1 MRRLLP
7 LVFVM
12 LSLAPAR
19 ADAITLQ
26 EIIEFTRS
34 GLSDDVLVALIE
46 VDARVYPVDG
56 ATLKKLRDAGVSD
69 RVIIA
74 MIKSGRTPAPTTPP
88 TDLLGKAT
96 QPDPPAPQ
104 VVVVEQERPVVY
116 EIAVPVPVYV
126 STGAR
131 LRSRHRIPYPYG
143 NVYDNVNVYAP
154 YPSPS
159 TSTVSSIGLV
169 VGPVPPQ
176 RPVKQSE
183 PVYWGW
189 GGKLRPDAWR
199 PK

>member
-74 MIKSGRTPAPTTPP
+74 MIKSGRTPAPLPPP

-104 VVVVEQERPVVY
+104 VIVVEQERPVVY
-116 EIAVPVPVYV
+116 EVPVAVPVYV
-126 STGAR
+126 TTGAR
-131 LRSRHRIPYPYG
+131 LRGGHRIPYPY
-143 NVYDNVNVYAP
+143 DNVSIYAP
-154 YPSPS
+154 YPARP

-176 RPVKQSE
+176 RPVKQTE

-189 GGKLRPDAWR
+189 GGKLRPDAWK